1 MPTGFQGAWSAP
13 GAPGRKDVLNG
24 ALVFRAGPLKLAP
37 GDYVIT
43 YWSVDGVGNVEK
55 AHTILIK
62 VSDDRGDDR
71 GDDRRDE

>member
-1 MPTGFQGAWSAP
+1 
-13 GAPGRKDVLNG
+13 LNG